1 MENAIIVDIDWTLAK
16 HVARWPYEMD
26 KLETYEVI
34 EPIRVIIGN
43 LLHEYRVVLMS
54 GRSEEY
60 RAKTERWLEKNKV
73 GYHNLLM
80 RTTWDSRPDTE
91 IKKELYNKYLK
102 NKYNVVFAI
111 DDRNRIVDQWRNMGI
126 FTLDVNQTRE
136 DF

>member
-80 RTTWDSRPDTE
+80 RTT
-91 IKKELYNKYLK
+91 
-102 NKYNVVFAI
+102 YNVVFAI